1 MHVTLR
7 QLKVFESVATHL
19 SFTKAAQELYL
30 SQPGVSMQIRQ
41 LEENIGLPLFEKLG
55 KKVHLTE
62 AGRELH
68 QYGRAIFAE
77 LEEVEQVLESLKG
90 VNRGRL
96 DIAVASTINYFA
108 PRALGAFS
116 RLYPSISLTLEVSN
130 RKHLMRMLEN
140 NEKDLVL
147 MGQPPKGIDL
157 EAEPF
162 MDNPLVVIAA
172 PDHPLAGVRQVPL
185 ARLAEERF
193 LMREP
198 GSGTRLAME
207 RFFEQAGVTL
217 KPGMQMTRNEAIK
230 QGVRAGLGLGVISI
244 HTMELE
250 LETGR
255 LAVIDVE
262 GFPLQRKWFIVHR
275 KGKRLSP
282 SALAFREFL
291 LAPELELR
299 LAKQESAA

>member
-1 MHVTLR
+1 MHLTLR
-7 QLKVFESVATHL
+7 QLQVFESVASHL
-19 SFTKAAQELYL
+19 SFTKAAEELYL

-55 KKVHLTE
+55 RKIQLTE

-68 QYGRAIFAE
+68 QYGRTIFAE

-96 DIAVASTINYFA
+96 DIAVASTVNYFA

-116 RLYPSISLTLEVSN
+116 RRYPAISLTLEVSN
-130 RKHLMRMLEN
+130 RKNLIRMLQE

-147 MGQPPKGIDL
+147 MGQAPRGIGL

-172 PDHPLAGVRQVPL
+172 PDHPLARARNVSRERL
-185 ARLAEERF
+185 ARERF

-207 RFFEQAGVTL
+207 RFFEEHGLTL

-230 QGVRAGLGLGVISI
+230 QGVRAGMGLGIVSQ
-244 HTMELE
+244 HTIELE

-255 LAVIDVE
+255 LAIVDAA
-262 GFPLQRKWFIVHR
+262 GFPLRRKWFIVHR

-282 SALAFREFL
+282 SAQAFREFL
-291 LAPELELR
+291 LADGLEQR
-299 LAKQESAA
+299 LASQETPA